1 MDIAF
6 FAAMAWKSAL
16 IAGAALVLAHLL
28 RSRSAADR
36 ALVLRLGVTMLLL
49 LPLIALW
56 LPELRVVAFAAPEPV
71 SLPYSLT
78 DVQLAALAAAA
89 PAPEPTIWDDP
100 TPLVILAYLGGL
112 VMVGSRLLAGLWM
125 LRRWTRAAEA

>member
-1 MDIAF
+1 MELSF

-16 IAGAALVLAHLL
+16 IAGAALALAHVL

-56 LPELRVVAFAAPEPV
+56 LPALEIVAFAAPEPHRTPSPFPSF
-71 SLPYSLT
+71 SLP
-78 DVQLAALAAAA
+78 
-89 PAPEPTIWDDP
+89 P
-100 TPLVILAYLGGL
+100 
-112 VMVGSRLLAGLWM
+112 
-125 LRRWTRAAEA
+125 